1 MFKFGRELQRAKVA
15 SIERHFYI
23 TGAIEYEDDYID
35 LIDALYQ
42 GQPNET
48 IIIHLNTPGGRL
60 DVTMQIINAM
70 RTSDADV
77 IAIADGQVASA
88 GTLILFSAPSIGIQK
103 FSYVMMHDGSEFA
116 GGKVNENLRQ
126 AQFSS
131 GLIKKICQEVYS
143 PFFSEEEIADILD
156 GRDLW
161 LHSEE
166 VEERINNLKNNIT
179 EEEEVDA
186 EE

>member
-1 MFKFGRELQRAKVA
+1 MFKFGRDLQRAKIA
-15 SIERHFYI
+15 AIERHFYI
-23 TGAIEYEDDYID
+23 TGAIAEEDDYID

-70 RTSDADV
+70 KTSDADV

-88 GTLILFSAPSIGIQK
+88 GTLILFAAPNIGVQK
-103 FSYVMMHDGSEFA
+103 LSYVMMHDASELA

-126 AQFSS
+126 AKFSS
-131 GLIKKICQEVYS
+131 SLISKICHEIYY
-143 PFFSEEEIADILD
+143 PFFSKEEIDEILD
-156 GRDLW
+156 GRDMW

-166 VEERINNLKNNIT
+166 VEERITNINNK
-179 EEEEVDA
+179 EEEVDA